1 MIRLPP
7 RSTRTD
13 TLLPYTT
20 LFRSWQ
26 RTDVDSCGVSGGTIA
41 MTGYLAR
48 HQGRVWLML
57 AISAIATLH
66 IVAFG
71 NAFVADDGWFSMAL
85 NERTLW
91 EFMAWRYEQ
100 WSGWLPIEA
109 VLVLIVNQLWLWQ
122 LFNSLIWLLLCYSAG
137 RIDRKSTRLNSSH

>member
-71 NAFVADDGWFSMAL
+71 NAFVADDRSEEHTSELQSLMRISYAVFCL
-85 NERTLW
+85 KKKTPYVQEYNLHEYIKIDT
-91 EFMAWRYEQ
+91 
-100 WSGWLPIEA
+100 PI
-109 VLVLIVNQLWLWQ
+109 
-122 LFNSLIWLLLCYSAG
+122 
-137 RIDRKSTRLNSSH
+137 TP

>member
-1 MIRLPP
+1 
-7 RSTRTD
+7 
-13 TLLPYTT
+13 
-20 LFRSWQ
+20 
-26 RTDVDSCGVSGGTIA
+26 

-71 NAFVADDGWFSMAL
+71 NAFVADDGWFSKAL

-91 EFMAWRYEQ
+91 EFMAWRSEQ
-100 WSGWLPIEA
+100 WSGRLPIAE
-109 VLVLIVNQLWLWQ
+109 VLVLLVNPLWIWK
-122 LFNSLIWLLLCYSAG
+122 LFHSMMWILLCYSAG
-137 RIDRKSTRLNSSH
+137 RLALAFTGQSPATTTPLAFHGLIVLSLHHL